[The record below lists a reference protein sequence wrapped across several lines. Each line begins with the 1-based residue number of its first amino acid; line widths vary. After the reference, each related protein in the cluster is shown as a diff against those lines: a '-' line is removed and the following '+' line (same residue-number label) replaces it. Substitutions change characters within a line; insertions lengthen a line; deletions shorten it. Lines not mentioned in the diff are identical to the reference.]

1 MSHRLANI
9 SLAVLRKY
17 LRRCGC
23 EYKRIEGGHEK
34 WVRDGFA
41 RPIILQTHIDP
52 VPERIVKQCL
62 TILGVTRADF
72 EKELSKL

>member
-9 SLAVLRKY
+9 PLALLRKY
-17 LRRCGC
+17 LVHCGC
-23 EYKRIEGGHEK
+23 ECERVRGGHEK
-34 WVRDGFA
+34 WVRDGFV

-62 TILGVTRADF
+62 SILGVQRKDF